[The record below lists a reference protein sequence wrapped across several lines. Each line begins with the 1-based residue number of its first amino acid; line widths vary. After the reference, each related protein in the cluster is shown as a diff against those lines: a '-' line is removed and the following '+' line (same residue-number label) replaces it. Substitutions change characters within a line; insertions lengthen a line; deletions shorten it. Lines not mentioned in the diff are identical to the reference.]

1 MTLSPCSD
9 DARDRVT
16 VAAAR
21 AALTDDLRAVVA
33 QHRLG
38 AFLADVEALAGPAGG
53 DALPDDLARACV
65 ALHGVLARLDR
76 GPADREWRSRD
87 VPSFAGAC
95 DSLGVSPMV
104 VWGAPAA
111 RIHSHQASIGSNGS
125 VRISCGA
132 RGRPTRRVAA
142 FTGPSPL
149 PPGQCGRAAGGC
161 RGSPQ
166 TGPAG
171 PPRG

>member
-65 ALHGVLARLDR
+65 ALQDVLARLDR
-76 GPADREWRSRD
+76 GPADREWRSR
-87 VPSFAGAC
+87 
-95 DSLGVSPMV
+95 
-104 VWGAPAA
+104 VWG
-111 RIHSHQASIGSNGS
+111 
-125 VRISCGA
+125 
-132 RGRPTRRVAA
+132 VA
-142 FTGPSPL
+142 
-149 PPGQCGRAAGGC
+149 Q
-161 RGSPQ
+161 
-166 TGPAG
+166 
-171 PPRG
+171 